1 MKKLLLS
8 MTLASAAGLAA
19 QAATVEVTADVTA
32 SQTWTADNEYL
43 LKKVVFVRDGAT
55 LRIEPGTVVR
65 GLSTDENDGQVT
77 ALFVSRGGKLIARGT
92 KEKPIIM
99 TDSTDNNFPWVAPG
113 DILPDYATVNPTADL
128 PNKAQLWGGL
138 VICGKAYCTANA
150 TANVGPIVEA
160 DLYAEGLSS
169 YVDGST
175 KYGGADDDDSSGV
188 LSYVSVRYGGYGL
201 APASE
206 LNGITLCGVGRGT
219 QVDHVEVIGNLDD
232 GIEIFG
238 GTVNIKYAAVVNVG
252 DASFD
257 VDQGYR
263 GRAQFVFVLQG
274 YCDVDGG
281 VAGSGI
287 NNHAFEMDGVEKAD
301 NNRPWALQRYEN
313 VTVIGNRY
321 RGTGGT
327 GISGGETDSSALH
340 MDDNVR
346 AQFFNCIFMD
356 IDSMLAAVESDNSIG
371 VSTFDGMSAAWNAFP
386 THTPVGSALA
396 NTGYYYQAQATNATQ
411 TAFRNFVVYNCN
423 SDHLICKTTSSNVK
437 RAGGDVAIDP
447 LWDWNFASTMPI
459 RYMERESASDPD
471 RPMPSVTLNGMLPNV
486 KTIDPRPVSAW
497 AVSPYTPE
505 DDGFATPVNYY
516 GAFAPTGDTWLD
528 GWSALYTSGMLVK
541 AGSAELVLDKAAF
554 SVGFAAEIGTAYTLY
569 ASTDAGQNWAPVA
582 GATAVADKANMTLA
596 DFGVTDSSKL
606 YKVLA
611 Q

>member
-19 QAATVEVTADVTA
+19 QAATVEVSADVTA
-32 SQTWTADNEYL
+32 SQTWTADNEYVL
-43 LKKVVFVRDGAT
+43 NKIIFVRDGAT
-55 LRIEPGTVVR
+55 LRVEPGTVIR
-65 GLSTDENDGQVT
+65 GKSTDVAGEVT
-77 ALFVSRGGKLIARGT
+77 ALFVSRGGKLIAKGT

-99 TDSTDNNFPWVAPG
+99 TDMNDNNFPWVNPA
-113 DILPDYATVNPTADL
+113 DILPDYATVNPTADMPL
-128 PNKAQLWGGL
+128 KSELWGGL
-138 VICGKAYCTANA
+138 VICGKAYCTVNA
-150 TANVGPIVEA
+150 SANVGPLVEP
-160 DLYAEGLSS
+160 DNFAEGLSS
-169 YVDGST
+169 YEDGST

-201 APASE
+201 KAASE
-206 LNGITLCGVGRGT
+206 INGITLCGVGRGT
-219 QVDHVEVIGNLDD
+219 QIDHVEVIGNLDD
-232 GIEIFG
+232 GIEFFG
-238 GTVNIKYAAVVNVG
+238 GSVNTKYVAIVNIG
-252 DASFD
+252 DDSFD

-263 GRAQFVFVLQG
+263 GRCQFLFIMQG
-274 YCDVDGG
+274 YCDVDSG

-287 NNHAFEMDGVEKAD
+287 GNHAFEMDGVEKID

-327 GISGGETDSSALH
+327 GISGGETDSSAIQ
-340 MDDNVR
+340 MDDNCR

-356 IDSMLAAVESDNSIG
+356 IDSMLAAVESDNAIG

-386 THTPVGSALA
+386 THTPGAGALD
-396 NTGYYYQAQATNATQ
+396 NTGYYYQGMQATNATQ

-423 SDHLICKTTSSNVK
+423 NDHLICKTTSSNVK

-447 LWDWNFASTMPI
+447 SWDWNFASTLPI
-459 RYMERESASDPD
+459 RYMERESASDAD
-471 RPMPSVTLNGMLPNV
+471 RPMPDVTLNGMLPNI

-497 AVSPYTPE
+497 ATSPYTPE
-505 DDGFATPVNYY
+505 ADGFATPVNYY

-554 SVGFAAEIGTAYTLY
+554 SIGFAAEIGAAYTLY
-569 ASTDAGQNWAPVA
+569 ASTDAGQSWAPVS